1 MGGELWRGTF
11 LGTLCQVS
19 DRPLYQDQ
27 LLVQW
32 VIGVLRRIG
41 VPLLVLA
48 FCPVVLAMDFP
59 RMAPVRVDHHVHL
72 NSPAIQAFLP
82 EFCAS
87 VRRFG
92 PCDPALTTPHSVQEP
107 KSVPAT
113 SPVPV
118 CLISSGTKDAGHP
131 IEESTTAHHSRL
143 LAGRQLRDCLSGCL
157 LHARKPMPVYL
168 SSSRIRYTY
177 CSCRS

>member
-1 MGGELWRGTF
+1 MGDELWRGTF

-32 VIGVLRRIG
+32 VIGALRRIG

-118 CLISSGTKDAGHP
+118 CLISSGTKDARPPHRR
-131 IEESTTAHHSRL
+131 EHHRSSLALTCWEAIARL
-143 LAGRQLRDCLSGCL
+143 LEWMFAACKKT
-157 LHARKPMPVYL
+157 HARIFELISDKIYL
-168 SSSRIRYTY
+168 LFLP
-177 CSCRS
+177 